1 MPMRESP
8 NNLLGRCV
16 TELWHYFLDVPGADY
31 STCVFRTDDDE
42 YWQFDWDVCLVP
54 IDPAEFRLQI
64 VAPDSASGAPR
75 GDEPT
80 VPPQRYFNQKIVR
93 ILIAMVELRGG
104 HGAKADLSG
113 FRKRFLFDQRPGLQ
127 RYGHRV

>member
-16 TELWHYFLDVPGADY
+16 TELCHYFLDVSGAAY

-54 IDPAEFRLQI
+54 IDPAEFGLQI
-64 VAPDSASGAPR
+64 VAPQFASGAPCE
-75 GDEPT
+75 DEST
-80 VPPQRYFNQKIVR
+80 VPPERYFHQKIVQ
-93 ILIAMVELRGG
+93 ILVAVAELRGG
-104 HGAKADLSG
+104 GTERRQIYLVFENG
-113 FRKRFLFDQRPGLQ
+113 FYLTSSMGST
-127 RYGHRV
+127 